1 MSALLLDY
9 SSPPKM
15 HLQEAQIIIIVVI
28 SIAPYLTV
36 KGEHTCFTRSTTT
49 TTAKPHKNIRI
60 KTKEEG
66 KKTEFEKTKTKK
78 QHAHLWYYL

>member
-9 SSPPKM
+9 SSLPKM
-15 HLQEAQIIIIVVI
+15 HLQEAQIMIIGVI
-28 SIAPYLTV
+28 SIVPYLTD

-49 TTAKPHKNIRI
+49 TKPHKNIKI

-66 KKTEFEKTKTKK
+66 KKTELGIQIVVLFVGESS
-78 QHAHLWYYL
+78 

>member
-9 SSPPKM
+9 SSLPKM
-15 HLQEAQIIIIVVI
+15 HLQEAQIMIIGVI
-28 SIAPYLTV
+28 SIAPYLTD

-49 TTAKPHKNIRI
+49 KPHKNIKI

-66 KKTEFEKTKTKK
+66 KKTELGK
-78 QHAHLWYYL
+78 QIVVLFVGESS